1 MYRTLLML
9 HLAQVDRFFSQGE
22 RHIVQQKELILRMER
37 GGDEITEATQLLRQM
52 QKLQVSYIATR
63 ERLLKELTDE
73 PS

>member
-22 RHIVQQKELILRMER
+22 RHIAQQRELIVRMEQ

-52 QKLQVSYIATR
+52 QTLQVSYVATR
-63 ERLLKELTDE
+63 ERLLKELTDV
-73 PS
+73 PH

>member
-9 HLAQVDRFFSQGE
+9 QLAQVDRFFSQGE
-22 RHIVQQKELILRMER
+22 RHIIQQKELILRMER

-52 QKLQVSYIATR
+52 QKLQVSYVATR

>member
-9 HLAQVDRFFSQGE
+9 QLAQVDRFFSQGE
-22 RHIVQQKELILRMER
+22 RHIVQQKELIIRMER

-52 QKLQVSYIATR
+52 QKLQVSYVATR

>member
-9 HLAQVDRFFSQGE
+9 QLAQVDRFFSQGE
-22 RHIVQQKELILRMER
+22 RHIIQQKELIIRMER

-52 QKLQVSYIATR
+52 QKLQVSYVATR

>member
-22 RHIVQQKELILRMER
+22 RHIAQQRELILRMER

-52 QKLQVSYIATR
+52 QKLQVSYVATR

>member
-9 HLAQVDRFFSQGE
+9 QLAQVDRFFSQGE
-22 RHIVQQKELILRMER
+22 RHIIQQKELIIRMER

-52 QKLQVSYIATR
+52 QKLQVSYVTTR